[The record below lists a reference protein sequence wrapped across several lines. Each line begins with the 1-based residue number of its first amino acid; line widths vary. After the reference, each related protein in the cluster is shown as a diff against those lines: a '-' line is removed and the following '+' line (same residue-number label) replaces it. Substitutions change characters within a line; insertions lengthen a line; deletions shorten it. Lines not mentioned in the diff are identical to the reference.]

1 MKSCPSYKSLIPD
14 SAHAFHRQHTSGAL
28 AQNMCVSFS
37 HASYL
42 RTSSISRAEWEREKK
57 PLSLVLDG
65 LQVCG
70 GKVNADL
77 SLTSPCLNTH
87 AQAPIHI
94 SYQKYIP
101 RQYFT
106 PSVEGSRQVQ
116 EERAGPKS
124 ASCMLTWPP
133 EPRKTAITIVLSSGG
148 TSLTLLFAYSGL
160 TTSSWKYDH
169 SAMFWRD

>member
-1 MKSCPSYKSLIPD
+1 MESCPSYESLIPN
-14 SAHAFHRQHTSGAL
+14 SARAFHRQHTSRSKHVRELFSCLIYLHIIHKQSRMREGEKA
-28 AQNMCVSFS
+28 AVSF
-37 HASYL
+37 A
-42 RTSSISRAEWEREKK
+42 
-57 PLSLVLDG
+57 LDD

-124 ASCMLTWPP
+124 ASCLPTWPP
-133 EPRKTAITIVLSSGG
+133 EPRKTAITIILSSGG
-148 TSLTLLFAYSGL
+148 TRLTVLFAYSGL
-160 TTSSWKYDH
+160 ATSS
-169 SAMFWRD
+169 